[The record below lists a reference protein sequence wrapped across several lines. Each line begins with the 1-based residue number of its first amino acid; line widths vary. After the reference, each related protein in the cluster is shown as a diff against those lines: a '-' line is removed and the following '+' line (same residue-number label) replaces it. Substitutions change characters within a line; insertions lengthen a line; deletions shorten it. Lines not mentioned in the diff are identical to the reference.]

1 MYWIIWVGSGLISA
15 AILIYH
21 LSKDRDVE
29 VIDIILFA
37 LLGSIAGLMLALV
50 LLVVTIGIEIE
61 KSCKRNNIKNFFKK
75 VVIPKRFS

>member
-1 MYWIIWVGSGLISA
+1 MGWIIWVGSGLISA

-29 VIDIILFA
+29 VIDIILLT

-50 LLVVTIGIEIE
+50 VLVTGIGIKID
-61 KSCKRNNIKNFFKK
+61 KLCKYTIKNFFKK